1 MRIYKEHELIAAI
14 SLQESQRKQKLV
26 DTMIMVNDHQNERVD
41 AFYSKPWCT
50 QVSHDYCP
58 LVITLMSFVCLV
70 SLALI
75 IFICIR
81 GSIECTPLRK
91 FVRSMRRKFFK
102 RTLSNASRLSYD
114 RSIIPNSAMDLSTPI
129 NRSFFSQIDNYVS
142 NDRDESQIWFTN
154 INDPKPS
161 ATRPPPSYEESQTYT
176 IRNLIK
182 PVPINPV
189 IRTFPH
195 KESIPIANTV
205 SVPQTTTVFPSYRCI
220 TLTSSANA
228 RENLNRLGD
237 LSRQLLDEYSVDL
250 DTPFTRVGT
259 LNIHNDEVP
268 PAYDSIIGNIFS
280 QNGEVVMGTCQR
292 SHQYISNE
300 FLI

>member
-1 MRIYKEHELIAAI
+1 MKIYHEHELIAAI
-14 SLQESQRKQKLV
+14 TLQESERKQKLV
-26 DTMIMVNDHQNERVD
+26 DTIIMANHKQNDRVD
-41 AFYSKPWCT
+41 AFYAKPWCT

-70 SLALI
+70 SLVLI

-81 GSIECTPLRK
+81 GSFECTPLRK
-91 FVRSMRRKFFK
+91 CIRSLRKKIFK

-114 RSIIPNSAMDLSTPI
+114 RSIIPTSAMDLSTPI
-129 NRSFFSQIDNYVS
+129 NRSFFTHIDNYVS
-142 NDRDESQIWFTN
+142 SERTEDQVWFTN
-154 INDPKPS
+154 INPSKP

-176 IRNLIK
+176 VRNLIK

-189 IRTFPH
+189 VRSYPH
-195 KESIPIANTV
+195 KESTTIASAV
-205 SVPQTTTVFPSYRCI
+205 SEPQASNVFPTYRCI
-220 TLTSSANA
+220 TLTSSANTRA
-228 RENLNRLGD
+228 SLDRLSQ
-237 LSRQLLDEYSVDL
+237 LSRQLLDENTIDL
-250 DTPFTRVGT
+250 DTPFTRTGT

-280 QNGEVVMGTCQR
+280 QHGEVVGTFQGR
-292 SHQYISNE
+292 QQYISNE